1 MLTDKQQKALNTI
14 TEYITKYGKSP
25 TIDELMLLME
35 QKSKRWVVQYLESLE
50 KKWFITRWR
59 WYRSIV
65 LWNNVWFQTTLNI
78 PILGYANAWTP
89 LVEATS
95 TDYWILPVSKNIIS
109 WEKENY
115 FILRVEWTSMNNFK
129 VNNKFID
136 NWSYVL
142 IKKDE
147 IVSNEKDAFLFIVNN
162 AATLKT
168 SKKEGENLYLLP
180 TSNDTYHKPIILSA
194 QDDIKVNWKV
204 VDVFNFA

>member
-136 NWSYVL
+136 NGSYVL
-142 IKKDE
+142 IKRDE
-147 IVSNEKDAFLFIVNN
+147 VVSNEKDAFLFIVNN